1 MGEWVVEGRAGEL
14 AYAAFVVVVEVEAAV
29 EDVRDVERRGQ
40 DDGCSW
46 ERRGKDG

>member
-1 MGEWVVEGRAGEL
+1 MLPG
-14 AYAAFVVVVEVEAAV
+14 VVVGGGRWS
-29 EDVRDVERRGQ
+29 DVRDVERQRQ

>member
-1 MGEWVVEGRAGEL
+1 MMEGRAGEL
-14 AYAAFVVVVEVEAAV
+14 AYATLIVVVDVEAAV
-29 EDVRDVERRGQ
+29 LDVRDVERRGQ